1 MSYIVLC
8 QDQRNGCNTYTHIW
22 HTRWRCLSPGIFHT
36 FQSVTLSFWQISSV
50 KKVHVLSPTFP
61 ISLSPAARKQQST
74 ILPSPLSCLYYF
86 NSTAPLKY
94 RTYKVCAVVA
104 PSFTGHIIDILP
116 ILHRDGKRGQCGIY
130 LKSRSSWAHGCV

>member
-1 MSYIVLC
+1 VCGGGRRWVSYIVLC

-36 FQSVTLSFWQISSV
+36 LLVCNSLILADLFSE
-50 KKVHVLSPTFP
+50 KAHVLSP

-74 ILPSPLSCLYYF
+74 ILPSPLSCLCYF

-94 RTYKVCAVVA
+94 RTHKVCGVFA

-116 ILHRDGKRGQCGIY
+116 VLHRDGQRGQCGLY
-130 LKSRSSWAHGCV
+130 LKSRSS